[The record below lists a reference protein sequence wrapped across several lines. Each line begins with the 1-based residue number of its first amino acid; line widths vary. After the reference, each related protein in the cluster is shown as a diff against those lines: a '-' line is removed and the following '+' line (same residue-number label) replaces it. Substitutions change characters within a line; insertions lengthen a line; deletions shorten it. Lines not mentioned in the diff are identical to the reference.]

1 MSVSL
6 SRRPWHARSKAIMLL
21 EQAES
26 KLTQGP
32 VKLKNQLKRAA
43 NMLGATPVAV
53 YIGRVNGSLLRVN
66 L

>member
-1 MSVSL
+1 
-6 SRRPWHARSKAIMLL
+6 MLL

-43 NMLGATPVAV
+43 SMLGATPVAV
-53 YIGRVNGSLLRVN
+53 YIGRVIGSLKRFSL
-66 L
+66 